1 MLILEN
7 VIFHKMLIDN
17 YVLPLYNVD
26 VLERQNAQLVR
37 Y

>member
-17 YVLPLYNVD
+17 YVLALYNVA